1 MFGNL
6 KQKLVTDET
15 LIGLALERRLE
26 IAGVFPD
33 KEEAISLLKS
43 KSLRVYLG
51 IDPTGPDIHLGH
63 TIPLLFLKQLWLLGH
78 APVIV
83 IGDFTARIGDPTGK
97 DSARKPLSS
106 DQINENAKDYLE
118 QIYTILPKGSFEICH
133 NGDWLDK
140 LTFKDVVQLASH
152 VTVQQMIQRDMFQER
167 LKNERPVGLHEF
179 LYPLMQGYDS
189 VAMEID
195 GEVGGNDQV
204 FNMLVGRDLEKKL
217 LGKDKLV
224 FATRLLVNSGSGK
237 KMSKSEGE
245 LIALSDSPQE
255 MRRKV
260 LMTDDSMIKTV
271 FQLCTEKPQ
280 DWIDGK
286 QKEME
291 SGRNPKE
298 WKEELSDEIVKMY
311 HGEEGVSK
319 SREPVVSDGAGTSVV
334 SYISGWLSISKSE
347 VKKLLEQ
354 GAVEV
359 NGRLEKSWEYNMKI
373 GDEVKVGKGKVSKVS

>member
-1 MFGNL
+1 M
-6 KQKLVTDET
+6 V
-15 LIGLALERRLE
+15 R
-26 IAGVFPD
+26 
-33 KEEAISLLKS
+33 
-43 KSLRVYLG
+43 
-51 IDPTGPDIHLGH
+51 
-63 TIPLLFLKQLWLLGH
+63 
-78 APVIV
+78 
-83 IGDFTARIGDPTGK
+83 
-97 DSARKPLSS
+97 
-106 DQINENAKDYLE
+106 
-118 QIYTILPKGSFEICH
+118 
-133 NGDWLDK
+133 
-140 LTFKDVVQLASH
+140 
-152 VTVQQMIQRDMFQER
+152 
-167 LKNERPVGLHEF
+167 
-179 LYPLMQGYDS
+179 S
-189 VAMEID
+189 VAMIRFQYARWA
-195 GEVGGNDQV
+195 G
-204 FNMLVGRDLEKKL
+204 FRKKL

-359 NGRLEKSWEYNMKI
+359 NGRLEKAGNTT
-373 GDEVKVGKGKVSKVS
+373 